1 VDTERPAPKPSA
13 PTSCL
18 VLAGLFALGTASA
31 AGAGETTYAVTPGP
45 TVRASFKTM
54 ENAPVALAFTL
65 DSSASRTSMAE
76 FGYTEA
82 EVHAVY
88 DACAGCDATTVNDRV
103 DQYYRAHGFTPAHLA
118 TGTVSLTVD
127 IPGVV
132 RRNSARVKP
141 VAAAIQKLAVEN
153 AYGPDQVLGA
163 AVAFVQTAMVYRKPP
178 TTEGGRQT
186 GGFYPPPRALEV
198 GAGDCD
204 TKSALLAAVVAN
216 FSAAHMVGV
225 HIPGHYLVGVSRV
238 PRSGEAFVQYKGQP
252 YVLVE
257 ASGPNL
263 LPPGVVAP
271 ATLSALKA
279 SSGVRIDPLF

>member
-1 VDTERPAPKPSA
+1 MDSARPAPKPSA
-13 PTSCL
+13 PTSRL
-18 VLAGLFALGTASA
+18 VLAFAFALGTASA
-31 AGAGETTYAVTPGP
+31 AGAGDTTYAVTPGP
-45 TVRASFKTM
+45 AVRTSFKTM
-54 ENAPVALAFTL
+54 ENAPVTLGFTL

-88 DACAGCDATTVNDRV
+88 DGCAGCDAATVNSRV
-103 DQYYRAHGFTPAHLA
+103 DQYYRAHGFTPEHLA
-118 TGTVSLTVD
+118 TGTISLTVD

-141 VAAAIQKLAVEN
+141 AAAAIQRLAVEN

-204 TKSALLAAVVAN
+204 TKSAVLAAVVAN

-225 HIPGHYLVGVSRV
+225 HVPGHYLVGVSRV

-252 YVLVE
+252 YVLIE
-257 ASGPNL
+257 ASGPSL

-271 ATLSALKA
+271 TTLSALKA

>member
-1 VDTERPAPKPSA
+1 MDTERPAPKPSA
-13 PTSCL
+13 PTSRL
-18 VLAGLFALGTASA
+18 LLASAFALGTASA
-31 AGAGETTYAVTPGP
+31 AGAGDTTYAVTPGP
-45 TVRASFKTM
+45 AVRASFKTM
-54 ENAPVALAFTL
+54 ENAPVALGFTL
-65 DSSASRTSMAE
+65 DSSAARASMAE

-88 DACAGCDATTVNDRV
+88 DACAGCDTATLNGRV
-103 DQYYRAHGFTPAHLA
+103 DEYYRAHGFTPQHLA
-118 TGTVSLTVD
+118 TGTISLTVD

-141 VAAAIQKLAVEN
+141 AAAAIQRLAVEN

-204 TKSALLAAVVAN
+204 TKSAVLAAVVAN

-252 YVLVE
+252 YVLIE